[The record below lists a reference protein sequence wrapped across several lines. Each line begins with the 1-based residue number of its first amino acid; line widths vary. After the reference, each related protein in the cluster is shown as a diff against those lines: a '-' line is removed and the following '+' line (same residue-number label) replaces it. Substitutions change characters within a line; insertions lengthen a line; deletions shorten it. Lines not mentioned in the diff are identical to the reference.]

1 MHYVVGYLV
10 TESWIS
16 LLISSLLSLIIL
28 LLITTLWGVGKTCKL
43 ILKIVGKAIPMIY
56 KALVWTV
63 KSIIRL
69 SKYIVRQYRLYH
81 ERRIIEANKGF
92 IEC

>member
-1 MHYVVGYLV
+1 MNFLTGYLLAKSV
-10 TESWIS
+10 TS
-16 LLISSLLSLIIL
+16 LEVSLFKLVFMFIKALFWCI
-28 LLITTLWGVGKTCKL
+28 GKVCKL
-43 ILKIVGKAIPMIY
+43 SWEIVITVCPLVY
-56 KALVWTV
+56 QALVWTV

-69 SKYIVRQYRLYH
+69 SKYIVRQYRLYR